1 MGLVHGLLF
10 KNLLSDI
17 YGSRVASVVVL
28 PLSLA
33 FAVASE
39 LGAIAGWYW
48 AIFVGFIATLAG
60 GTSAQV
66 SGSTGTMIV
75 VLLTTILVD
84 TIIAMAVGIVST
96 SLFFMKRMADFELA
110 NLHIIT
116 HPSANTPLLPE
127 EATIL
132 EQANGK
138 ILLIHVDGP
147 MSFGLAKDM
156 VRRLESV
163 LGFNTFSSVVLD
175 LFVKGASHRCHRCLG
190 C

>member
-48 AIFVGFIATLAG
+48 AIFVGFIGTLAG

-66 SGSTGTMIV
+66 SGSTGPMIV

-84 TIIAMAVGIVST
+84 TIIAIAVGIVST
-96 SLFFMKRMADFELA
+96 SLFFMKRMAEFSWLICIS
-110 NLHIIT
+110 LRIPQPT
-116 HPSANTPLLPE
+116 PPSYRKKPRSWN
-127 EATIL
+127 
-132 EQANGK
+132 K
-138 ILLIHVDGP
+138 P
-147 MSFGLAKDM
+147 MARF
-156 VRRLESV
+156 
-163 LGFNTFSSVVLD
+163 F
-175 LFVKGASHRCHRCLG
+175 
-190 C
+190 